1 MSKNFKK
8 VMMILFLA
16 CFTFVILSGN
26 VFAEVDCSAMKNTTK
41 CGGVCVPDSILDII
55 RAVVNIIK
63 IGVPVILIVLGMI
76 DMGKAVASQKEE
88 DIKKGQKVLLSRCI
102 AAGIVFFVV
111 AIVQLLLNIISS
123 DDKDIWKCVC
133 QLVGNDASQ
142 CQ

>member
-26 VFAEVDCSAMKNTTK
+26 VFACTEDATECA
-41 CGGVCVPDSILDII
+41 GYCVPNSLIDIVTS
-55 RAVVNIIK
+55 VVNIIK

-76 DMGKAVASQKEE
+76 DLGKSVATQKEE
-88 DIKKGQKVLLSRCI
+88 DIKKGQKTLLSRCI

-111 AIVQLLLNIISS
+111 AIVQLLFSIINGNTDGNPTWDCIDAFVNGRS
-123 DDKDIWKCVC
+123 D
-133 QLVGNDASQ
+133 G
-142 CQ
+142 